1 VIALHEDLRRGIWI
15 GTDLGD
21 VHYWRDGKIIDYGVE
36 DGLHTGNASA
46 ITEGRLGRIWIGFA
60 GNRLAVFHGNRF
72 EHVGE
77 ERGFTTPLI
86 SSLYVDSRGDLRV
99 GTADQGLFRLGGDRF
114 VRQVEA
120 DACRT

>member
-1 VIALHEDLRRGIWI
+1 MKLKNRNPIEKV
-15 GTDLGD
+15 
-21 VHYWRDGKIIDYGVE
+21 VQK
-36 DGLHTGNASA
+36 SA
-46 ITEGRLGRIWIGFA
+46 ITNTI
-60 GNRLAVFHGNRF
+60 
-72 EHVGE
+72 
-77 ERGFTTPLI
+77 I